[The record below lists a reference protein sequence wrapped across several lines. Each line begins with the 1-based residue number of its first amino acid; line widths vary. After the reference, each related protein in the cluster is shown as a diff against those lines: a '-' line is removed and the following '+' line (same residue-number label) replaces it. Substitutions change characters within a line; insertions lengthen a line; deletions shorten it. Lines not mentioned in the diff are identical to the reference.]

1 MDHTGRPLVCLVTGA
16 TGGIGL
22 ATAVGLAASGAH
34 VILGARNQA
43 GGASALR
50 AVAGAAGSDRLEV
63 AVADLSVQAEV
74 RRMAAEIVAAHPRV
88 DVLVNNAGLV
98 SVRREETADGFE
110 LTWAVNHLAPFLLT
124 NLLTGLLV
132 ASAPAR
138 VVTVSSGAHMGAT
151 LELDDLQFERRRY
164 SALAAYGQSKL
175 ANVLFTAEL
184 ARRLRDS
191 GVTANSLHPGLVGSD
206 FGSRGGGL
214 VGLGWRL
221 LRPFALSP
229 EKGARTSR
237 YLATSPEVAGVTGR
251 YFVGGRR
258 VEPSPLAR
266 DPDLARRL
274 WDVSAAMT
282 GLT

>member
-43 GGASALR
+43 RGASALR